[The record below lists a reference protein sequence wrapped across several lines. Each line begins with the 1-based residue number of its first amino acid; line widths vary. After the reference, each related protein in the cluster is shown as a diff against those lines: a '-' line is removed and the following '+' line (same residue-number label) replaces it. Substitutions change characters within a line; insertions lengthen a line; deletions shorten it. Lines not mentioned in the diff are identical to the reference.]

1 MRIPPLARLED
12 YGSCDREVSLIV
24 LFVFPLFSLQCTQ
37 YTELR
42 GRFVNVI
49 LLKVAFRIP
58 AVLNSELCR
67 GPAAI
72 LDFFI

>member
-1 MRIPPLARLED
+1 MLVMRIPPHARLED
-12 YGSCDREVSLIV
+12 YGSCDREISLVV

-49 LLKVAFRIP
+49 LLKVAFR
-58 AVLNSELCR
+58 C
-67 GPAAI
+67 
-72 LDFFI
+72 